1 MIDRPGT
8 GARAAGH
15 RVRGLTLIELVVALV
30 IIAVAMA
37 GLAGTF
43 ALLTGVAGTE
53 DAEQYA
59 REARGCGEALLAV
72 HGASALDFGDSCN
85 GNGDNP
91 EDWAEEDS
99 AGGDVLA
106 GACRDDVD
114 LEVSCRI
121 IPAADAPEDN
131 PLNQVELRRVGGG
144 MPVLYLQF
152 PREDDG

>member
-15 RVRGLTLIELVVALV
+15 RFRGLTLIALVVALV

-72 HGASALDFGDSCN
+72 HDGPGLDLQTQCGISD
-85 GNGDNP
+85 DP
-91 EDWAEEDS
+91 DAWAEEDS
-99 AGGDVLA
+99 AGADVLA

-114 LEVSCRI
+114 LEVSCRV
-121 IPAADAPEDN
+121 IPAADVPEDN
-131 PLNQVELRRVGGG
+131 PLSQVEIRRAGGG
-144 MPVLYLQF
+144 MPVLFLQF